1 MTITRTNLN
10 SCLWIYGLAL
20 FAVMCAPVYA
30 QEEQGRPKYRID
42 PRIGPR
48 LDSGSRGGGIT
59 GKKIIEWGFDQP
71 DTAMM
76 RANIARMEQEPFDGV
91 IFAAFGLD
99 SKKHALDLP
108 RNCWGHTAFTREQ
121 FANVVA
127 DLKATHFTKFT
138 DNFLRL
144 NVTPGDV
151 DWFDDDGWGKICQ
164 NANLASW
171 ICSQAG
177 LKGIMFDTEQY
188 STKPFSYNDAPG
200 HNQHS
205 FDAYRDQA
213 RKRGREFGAQL
224 TAEKLD
230 PTILLTFTD
239 TIQILGDTGP
249 LRSASQGLL
258 PSFIDGLLEGAN
270 PRAQFVD
277 ANEYAY
283 GAQDRAALTRLQKT
297 TRDAARFS
305 ATPRAYSARMS
316 SAFGLWLDKDWPKR
330 GWDPKSVVKN
340 YYQPDAFEQVVRT
353 ALELTDKYVWIY
365 SEEMNW
371 WTGSRINPLYTQAVE
386 NARRPTNQ
394 PGRR

>member
-1 MTITRTNLN
+1 MTNIRRARFHWLIFTTTTVLMAIT
-10 SCLWIYGLAL
+10 
-20 FAVMCAPVYA
+20 PVTGHT
-30 QEEQGRPKYRID
+30 QVEFGEIES
-42 PRIGPR
+42 RIGP
-48 LDSGSRGGGIT
+48 GGRAGRIVA
-59 GKKIIEWGFDQP
+59 KKVIEWGFDQP

-91 IFAAFGLD
+91 IFAAYGLD
-99 SKKHALDLP
+99 SKKQSLDLA
-108 RNCWGHTAFTREQ
+108 RNCWGHSAFTREQ

-127 DLKATHFTKFT
+127 DLKATRFSKFT

-171 ICSQAG
+171 ICSQTG

-188 STKPFSYNDAPG
+188 NTKPFSYNDAPG

-224 TAEKLD
+224 TAVKPN
-230 PTILLTFTD
+230 PTVLLTFTD
-239 TIQILGDTGP
+239 TIQILGERAP
-249 LRSASQGLL
+249 LQRASQGLL
-258 PSFIDGLLEGAN
+258 PSFIDGFLEGAN
-270 PRAQFVD
+270 PKAAIVD
-277 ANEYAY
+277 ACEYAY

-297 TRDAARFS
+297 TRDASRYS
-305 ATPRAYSARMS
+305 ATPKAYSTRMS
-316 SAFGLWLDKDWPKR
+316 SAFGLWLDKDWRQR
-330 GWDPKSVVKN
+330 GWDPKSTVKN
-340 YYQPDAFEQVVRT
+340 YYQPNAFEQVVRS

-371 WTGSRINPLYTQAVE
+371 WTSSGINPLYTRAVE
-386 NARRPTNQ
+386 NARRTIFQ
-394 PGRR
+394 PRRR